1 MSIRPNAGT
10 GDDAEREAA
19 FLKRLES
26 LEAKPRR
33 RQQKA
38 TLRDLV
44 VKYYPILKPA
54 QERGQTYDELALIF
68 EEELGVNISPGTL
81 RKYMAYAK
89 NHSGD
94 NAALPKLSVAKPTNT
109 RSPQVSLQVQPKSTS
124 MPSERREMLLRNSQY
139 DDIESEFENL

>member
-38 TLRDLV
+38 TLRDLM

-89 NHSGD
+89 KYSSEQVS
-94 NAALPKLSVAKPTNT
+94 PVVKLTARPPTVSSAKPI
-109 RSPQVSLQVQPKSTS
+109 PQVQAPPKGMS
-124 MPSERREMLLRNSQY
+124 PERREKLFRSVQSE
-139 DDIESEFENL
+139 DIESEFENL